1 MGLIPQ
7 NKLKSLS
14 MKSKTEQ
21 SALSV
26 TIRQCNDFLSV
37 SKEFNNVG
45 NFDFRCR
52 IAGIAIEARRRVQ
65 IFHEAQMPS
74 PGILAFQKELSLHK
88 ENCTF
93 EKEGV
98 KQIDTEA
105 YMDLYEKSRVKYA
118 KDIAEENVL
127 GKEANQALDKKVNF
141 DAEGIHLSELRVLD
155 TEFKLTPTILSNI
168 LPFCLMEE

>member
-1 MGLIPQ
+1 
-7 NKLKSLS
+7 

-21 SALSV
+21 PTLSV
-26 TIRQCNDFLSV
+26 TYRQCIDFLNA

-52 IAGIAIEARRRVQ
+52 IAGIAIEARPRVQ
-65 IFHEAQMPS
+65 AYNEGQLPS
-74 PGILAFQKELSLHK
+74 PGIIAFNKELSLHK

-118 KDIAEENVL
+118 KDIAEDSL
-127 GKEANQALDKKVNF
+127 LSKEANQALDNKIELYAK
-141 DAEGIHLSELRVLD
+141 AIPLSELRSID
-155 TEFKLTPTILSNI
+155 SEMKFTPTILSI
-168 LPFCLMEE
+168 VLPFCLMEE